1 MINGVHWIFSGCGFS
16 VQCDQIGRFFKVPGN
31 KFVYKS
37 NPKMFTF
44 GLLWQRSINVKTT
57 VDIFRQLVETFGQ
70 LFTPKTGHTGSHRK
84 FWRRKNQHHHE
95 QSKSNGFWDTLSLS
109 FLTFLFQ
116 STVAFPSTVGRVKD
130 PWFKP
135 SHRQYSL
142 KWLFGVSW
150 IDWKSGRKWLYKNA
164 DESMRPIW

>member
-1 MINGVHWIFSGCGFS
+1 MGSIEFLVDVGFQSS
-16 VQCDQIGRFFKVPGN
+16 VTRLGDFLKFLATILFTKVTQ
-31 KFVYKS
+31 
-37 NPKMFTF
+37 KMFTF

-70 LFTPKTGHTGSHRK
+70 LFTPTTGHTGSHRK

-109 FLTFLFQ
+109 FSTFLFQ

-164 DESMRPIW
+164 DESLRPIW